1 MAEIKIDTVK
11 FTHDE
16 LKILYASMTV
26 AKTALMRPRS
36 YPGVYEFHMNQ
47 REAINEISNLMVV
60 LETYFAGEEIPKAQ
74 CPTCGMRGTT
84 PCVRGRKF
92 STIWDKK
99 EPLGK
104 SHDSRVA
111 ADKQE
116 KWMARQELIHLLETT
131 TSEAAREVA
140 GWPS

>member
-1 MAEIKIDTVK
+1 MAEIQLDTVK
-11 FTHDE
+11 FTHEE
-16 LKILYASMTV
+16 LKSLYG
-26 AKTALMRPRS
+26 ALAVVRNVLIQERAHSPVSGITRN
-36 YPGVYEFHMNQ
+36 PVEELNQ
-47 REAINEISNLMVV
+47 VSNLMVV
-60 LETYFAGEEIPKAQ
+60 LETYFAGEVIPKAQ

-111 ADKQE
+111 ADMQE
-116 KWMARQELIHLLETT
+116 KWVHSTGSVHQKE
-131 TSEAAREVA
+131 EA
-140 GWPS
+140 P

>member
-1 MAEIKIDTVK
+1 MAEIQLDTVK

-16 LKILYASMTV
+16 LKSLYASMTV
-26 AKTALMRPRS
+26 AKKALMRPRS
-36 YPGVYEFHMNQ
+36 YPGVYDFHKNQ
-47 REAINEISNLMVV
+47 IEAINEISNLMVV
-60 LETYFAGEEIPKAQ
+60 LETYFAGEQIPVAQ
-74 CPTCGMRGTT
+74 CPTCGMYGAT

-111 ADKQE
+111 ADKQL
-116 KWMARQELIHLLETT
+116 KWTARQELFALLGTT
-131 TSEAAREVA
+131 TKETAREVA
-140 GWPS
+140 GWPV